1 MACEP
6 VDESVWPITMAM
18 ASKWPLILIVL
29 CLQVLI
35 TDKMSNFN
43 LFTSMIGDGHL
54 LLCTIM
60 MESLQTA
67 SKSKSQDQ
75 IVVNIDAIVP

>member
-35 TDKMSNFN
+35 TSKMSNFN
-43 LFTSMIGDGHL
+43 LYTSTIGDGHL
-54 LLCTIM
+54 LLFTII

-67 SKSKSQDQ
+67 SISKSHDQ